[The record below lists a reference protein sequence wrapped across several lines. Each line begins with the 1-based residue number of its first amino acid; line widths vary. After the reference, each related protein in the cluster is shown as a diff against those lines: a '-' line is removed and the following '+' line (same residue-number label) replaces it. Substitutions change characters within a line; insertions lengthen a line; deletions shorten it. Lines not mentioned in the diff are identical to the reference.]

1 MTAIDKWFPPV
12 EGKKRTLS
20 GPYAIAYGLIAAGF
34 AVWYLYTSGFGLV
47 STETN
52 RGFYLLF
59 TAILVFLG
67 FPARRGAPKH
77 RPSIIDLVFIVL
89 AVASIGYWMDQY
101 VPYAMFRVS
110 DPSQWD
116 LSMGAIAIVVV
127 LETSRRVLGPAIP
140 IIATL
145 FLLQLY
151 FGPYLPG
158 KLSHSGMPVD
168 RIIEFTFS
176 TQEAMFGVVTAT
188 FATFVFPFMI
198 FGAFLQRSGA
208 GTFFM
213 DLATALTGQWRGGPA
228 KIATLSSALFGS
240 ISGSSVANVVASGAF
255 TIPMMKRIGFKP
267 HHAGAIE
274 AIASTGGQVMPPIMG
289 AGVFILAT
297 LTQTE
302 YLGIALMNVI
312 PAILF
317 FFFVL
322 LMVDLE
328 AMRTGLKGLPREE
341 IPKVGDV
348 LRRGWV
354 FFIPLIVVVTLLFKG
369 YSPDFGAFWGTVS
382 ALVLSWL
389 RRDTAMGPRSVFRAL
404 VGGAHN
410 NTAAGAAIGSL
421 GVIIGGIILSGLGLK
436 FSAVLVEFAGG
447 SLLLTVTIVTIISV
461 IIGMGSSTTGS
472 YIILAVVAAP
482 ALIQL
487 GVPEVPAHLVVFYA
501 ACLSNITPPVCVSA
515 FAAAAIA
522 KADPMRTGFAALKF
536 GTTLVLVPF
545 SFVYVPELL
554 LQGTA
559 AEITFAAVSYL
570 LGYTALAVAIQGI
583 EFFVGPVALW
593 RRLLFLGA
601 AVCFLLPMILWLK
614 LLGLILLLGA
624 WGPSMIVSRR
634 AAAETR
640 NSSGTPGGEGR
651 SDTAS
656 GGGVT

>member
-1 MTAIDKWFPPV
+1 MMALDKWFPPI
-12 EGKKRTLS
+12 EGKNRTLA
-20 GPYAIAYGLIAAGF
+20 GPYAVVYRLIAASF
-34 AVWYLYTSGFGLV
+34 AIWYVYTSGFGLV

-59 TAILVFLG
+59 TAVLVFLG
-67 FPARRGAPKH
+67 YPARRGAPKH
-77 RPSIIDLVFIVL
+77 RPSIIDLVLIVSAL
-89 AVASIGYWMDQY
+89 ASIGYWMDQY

-110 DPSQWD
+110 EPNQWD
-116 LSMGAIAIVVV
+116 LTMGAIAVVVV

-140 IIATL
+140 IIAFL

-198 FGAFLQRSGA
+198 FGAFLERSGA
-208 GTFFM
+208 GAFFM
-213 DLATALTGQWRGGPA
+213 DLATALTGRWRGGPA

-267 HHAGAIE
+267 HHAAAIE

-302 YLGIALMNVI
+302 YLSIALMNVI

-317 FFFVL
+317 FIFVL

-328 AMRTGLKGLPREE
+328 AMRSGIKGLPREE
-341 IPKVGDV
+341 IPRVGDV

-382 ALVLSWL
+382 AMVLSWL
-389 RRDTAMGPRSVFRAL
+389 RKDTAMGPRSVFQAL
-404 VGGAHN
+404 VGGAHS
-410 NTAAGAAIGSL
+410 NTTAGAAIGSL

-447 SLLLTVTIVTIISV
+447 SLLLTVIIVTIISV

-536 GTTLVLVPF
+536 GTTLILVPF

-570 LGYTALAVAIQGI
+570 LGYMALAVAIQGI
-583 EFFVGPVALW
+583 EFFAGPVSMW
-593 RRLLFLGA
+593 RRALFLGA

-614 LLGLILLLGA
+614 LIGLILLLAAWSPTIIEWRRRGRGA
-624 WGPSMIVSRR
+624 QR
-634 AAAETR
+634 
-640 NSSGTPGGEGR
+640 
-651 SDTAS
+651 
-656 GGGVT
+656 

>member
-1 MTAIDKWFPPV
+1 MMALDKWFPPI
-12 EGKKRTLS
+12 EGKNRTLA
-20 GPYAIAYGLIAAGF
+20 GPYAVVYRLIAASF
-34 AVWYLYTSGFGLV
+34 AIWYVYTSGFGLV

-59 TAILVFLG
+59 TAVLVFLG
-67 FPARRGAPKH
+67 YPARRGAPKH
-77 RPSIIDLVFIVL
+77 RPSIIDLVLIVSAL
-89 AVASIGYWMDQY
+89 ASIGYWMDQY

-110 DPSQWD
+110 EPNQWD
-116 LSMGAIAIVVV
+116 LTMGAIAVVVV

-140 IIATL
+140 IIAFL

-198 FGAFLQRSGA
+198 FGAFLERSGA
-208 GTFFM
+208 GAFFM
-213 DLATALTGQWRGGPA
+213 DLATALTGRWRGGPA

-267 HHAGAIE
+267 HHAAAIE

-302 YLGIALMNVI
+302 YLSIALMNVI

-317 FFFVL
+317 FIFVL

-328 AMRTGLKGLPREE
+328 AMRSGIKGLPREE
-341 IPKVGDV
+341 IPRVGDV

-382 ALVLSWL
+382 AMVLSWL
-389 RRDTAMGPRSVFRAL
+389 RKDTAMGPRSVFQAL
-404 VGGAHN
+404 VGGAHS
-410 NTAAGAAIGSL
+410 NTTAGAAIGSL

-447 SLLLTVTIVTIISV
+447 SLLLTVIIVTIISV

-536 GTTLVLVPF
+536 GTTLILVPF

-570 LGYTALAVAIQGI
+570 LGYMALAVAIQGI
-583 EFFVGPVALW
+583 EFFAGPVSMW
-593 RRLLFLGA
+593 RRALFLAA

-614 LLGLILLLGA
+614 LIGLILLLAAWSPTIIEWRRRGRGA
-624 WGPSMIVSRR
+624 QR
-634 AAAETR
+634 
-640 NSSGTPGGEGR
+640 
-651 SDTAS
+651 
-656 GGGVT
+656 